1 MTSFSGESVRNI
13 PESLSLLACAYR
25 YPFPNCFS
33 FQVDAGTITDASTL
47 TEPENLGPCE
57 PGTSVSLEGI
67 VWHETDSGTD
77 QPDQPVRAS
86 EASPQNGTDTNP

>member
-1 MTSFSGESVRNI
+1 M
-13 PESLSLLACAYR
+13 PESLSLLACALR
-25 YPFPNCFS
+25 CPFPNCFS

-67 VWHETDSGTD
+67 VWHETDSGTG

-86 EASPQNGTDTNP
+86 SASSQNGTDSNP